1 MQKSNRFGKQLRTLL
16 LKEIQLEWRARYVLN
31 GVLLYLV
38 SSIFVI
44 YLSFQLN
51 GVSIEPVV
59 WNILFWIVQL
69 FTAFNIVAKSFFQ
82 ERYNRFFYYYTL
94 FSPEVL
100 IISKII
106 YNTLLMA
113 GIGLLG
119 MLVFVVIM
127 GNPIQDIAGFLICLV
142 SASVGFSSTLT
153 MVSGIASKAGN
164 NTTLLAILGFPV
176 ILPLLL
182 MTLRLSKNAIDG
194 LDFSLQADKLLVIWA
209 INLLTTALA
218 TLLFPYIW
226 RS

>member
-1 MQKSNRFGKQLRTLL
+1 

>member
-1 MQKSNRFGKQLRTLL
+1 M
-16 LKEIQLEWRARYVLN
+16 KEIQLEWRARYVLN

-106 YNTLLMA
+106 YNTLLMT

-119 MLVFVVIM
+119 MLVFMIIM

-153 MVSGIASKAGN
+153 MISGIASKAGN

-209 INLLTTALA
+209 INLLTAALA

>member
-1 MQKSNRFGKQLRTLL
+1 M
-16 LKEIQLEWRARYVLN
+16 KEIQLEWRARYVLN